1 MCKEKSKLEET
12 MGRKVSKLDASNAEK
27 DKRIALLE
35 DELKRATYEDE
46 MTKTMQASAK
56 AVVCL
61 SGAQVKIND
70 LKD

>member
-1 MCKEKSKLEET
+1 
-12 MGRKVSKLDASNAEK
+12 
-27 DKRIALLE
+27 LLE